1 MLVRMELSRI
11 LIHEDRF
18 DQVVEL
24 REVDGPRRLPI
35 RIDLYQAAAI
45 QRRLVGEEPPRP
57 YTHELLANV
66 IEQMGGTI
74 EKIVINDL
82 RNECGTGTFFARL
95 MIRRGDEL
103 LDIDSRPSDALA
115 LGVATEVP
123 IYVDEHVLDEV
134 AGPG

>member
-24 REVDGPRRLPI
+24 READGLRKIPI

-45 QRRLVGEEPPRP
+45 KRRLIGEEPPRP

-66 IEQMGGTI
+66 IDLMGGTI

-82 RNECGTGTFFARL
+82 RSECGQATFFARL

-115 LGVATEVP
+115 LGVATGVP
-123 IYVDEHVLDEV
+123 IFVAEHVLDDV
-134 AGPG
+134 AGPD